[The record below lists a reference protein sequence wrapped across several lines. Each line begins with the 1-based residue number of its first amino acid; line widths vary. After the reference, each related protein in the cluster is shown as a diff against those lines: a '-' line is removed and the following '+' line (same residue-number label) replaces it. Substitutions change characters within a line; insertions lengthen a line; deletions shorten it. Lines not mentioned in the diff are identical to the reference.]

1 MNMKNI
7 LKTTISMVIAMVAV
21 LGMTTISQAYS
32 VGQELNIGYNDYIG
46 NGNMYCLEHNQK
58 LRARRQPYT
67 VVSNVKIEGTKS
79 TDHTG
84 KTIDNTANAVF
95 AYILNK
101 NERILLWSDLIWQ
114 RRQNSLLKT
123 RIIEEFP

>member
-46 NGNMYCLEHNQK
+46 NGNM
-58 LRARRQPYT
+58 
-67 VVSNVKIEGTKS
+67 
-79 TDHTG
+79 
-84 KTIDNTANAVF
+84 
-95 AYILNK
+95 
-101 NERILLWSDLIWQ
+101 
-114 RRQNSLLKT
+114 
-123 RIIEEFP
+123 